1 MASGGASGA
10 KESLDKDTKEDEEED
25 MVQFCTQLD
34 DYTPTVRIN

>member
-10 KESLDKDTKEDEEED
+10 KESLDKDTKEDEED